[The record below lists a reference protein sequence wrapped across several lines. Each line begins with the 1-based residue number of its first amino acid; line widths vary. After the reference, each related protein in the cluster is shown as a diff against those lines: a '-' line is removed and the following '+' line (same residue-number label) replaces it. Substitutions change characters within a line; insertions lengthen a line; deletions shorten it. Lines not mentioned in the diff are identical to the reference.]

1 MNLSERTIPWYTR
14 AACFCFTS
22 VINSTNSNYV
32 TPKVLKGHNLDRK
45 KPPRPGGWLC
55 GLQPR
60 TGGKGPQLD
69 QLWGWFF
76 RGGPLPPGSWSGN
89 IVNRNPPRGGGFLSI
104 KLKNNPQNWSILE
117 LWEQPPKLINFWGCS
132 YLGVLFLRVLG
143 LETTQQRNPPREGG
157 FFRSILTR
165 SAWKDTRTYGALPIP
180 VEGRHSNG
188 VLCFMEVRETCLL
201 EIVSPGCRAEQ
212 EKMVSRFKQL
222 KGKHF
227 DIQSPVTGK
236 GGGNCHIWLSLLTLT
251 RRIMMVTKY
260 NVLERCCISGPS
272 SLIMFIFI
280 TNTYTLYVF

>member
-1 MNLSERTIPWYTR
+1 MSISLS
-14 AACFCFTS
+14 
-22 VINSTNSNYV
+22 NS
-32 TPKVLKGHNLDRK
+32 PH
-45 KPPRPGGWLC
+45 
-55 GLQPR
+55 
-60 TGGKGPQLD
+60 
-69 QLWGWFF
+69 
-76 RGGPLPPGSWSGN
+76 
-89 IVNRNPPRGGGFLSI
+89 
-104 KLKNNPQNWSILE
+104 
-117 LWEQPPKLINFWGCS
+117 
-132 YLGVLFLRVLG
+132 LRVLG

-157 FFRSILTR
+157 FFRSILTG

-236 GGGNCHIWLSLLTLT
+236 GGGDCHIWLSLLTLT
-251 RRIMMVTKY
+251 RRITMVTKY
-260 NVLERCCISGPS
+260 NVLERCCISGPP